1 MNDYYTFIGYITLEV
16 LGLLFIKLWGK
27 KVIPTFF
34 SGGIFFLIIANYGK
48 LFDNETKLNII
59 TPIVSTGSFLLLIYL
74 SSKRLSS
81 EKHSIPYNYK
91 LIYKEYK
98 VYYSIIASLILG
110 IISFLINKNKTSVL
124 HIKDYYYVF
133 LTITILPI
141 LFEFFLH
148 IIIWDLILKKNS
160 LVYRIILYILTTGVA
175 IWLSCIDWGVSLL
188 LYITASITL
197 IISGLLSLFCR
208 RNFFWLNIL
217 IRSFFYFIAFS
228 FI

>member
-59 TPIVSTGSFLLLIYL
+59 TPIASTGSFILLIYL
-74 SSKRLSS
+74 SLKKISS
-81 EKHSIPYNYK
+81 ENHSVSCNYK
-91 LIYKEYK
+91 LIFKEKK
-98 VYYSIIASLILG
+98 VYYSITVSLLLG
-110 IISFLINKNKTSVL
+110 IISFLINKNKNSAL
-124 HIKDYYYVF
+124 HIKDTYYIF

-148 IIIWDLILKKNS
+148 IIIWDLIRKKNS
-160 LVYRIILYILTTGVA
+160 SIYRVILYVLTTGIA

-197 IISGLLSLFCR
+197 VISGLFSLLCK

-228 FI
+228 FV